1 MASSSSTGASV
12 LDAHYYRTPFNQQL
26 YEETT
31 HKKKVIPKVGF
42 NLNDDQ
48 YPEIRERIAKRGW
61 RRLAS
66 PRQEIAKSMIQELY
80 MNAAWSEEE
89 MEGLDELPYKSYV
102 RGKEIDFPPA
112 NIRRVMRFRKAT
124 PGTKNNYDN
133 RQSHDQQLDQ
143 VLRDLCIPGATWKMG
158 KGRDPKPIQ
167 LRRQE
172 LLPLAR
178 GWQEFII
185 HNIFPTG
192 NKSEVTTARAI
203 LIHSIIKGD
212 DIRVENLIADGIM
225 LIAQG
230 LSEKGKHG
238 FPSTIYK
245 LFKDA
250 TVRMREFSN
259 LGLIPEG
266 KVVQQHQPRNEDEDQ
281 EMPQYVPENE
291 TDFGNLQH
299 EQQHHQFQQ
308 PPQ

>member
-1 MASSSSTGASV
+1 
-12 LDAHYYRTPFNQQL
+12 
-26 YEETT
+26 
-31 HKKKVIPKVGF
+31 
-42 NLNDDQ
+42 
-48 YPEIRERIAKRGW
+48 
-61 RRLAS
+61 
-66 PRQEIAKSMIQELY
+66 MIQEFY
-80 MNAAWSEEE
+80 ANAEWSEEE
-89 MEGLDELPYKSYV
+89 MEGLDEHPYKSYV
-102 RGKEIDFPPA
+102 RGKEIDFSPA
-112 NIRRVMRFRKAT
+112 NIRRVMRFKEAT
-124 PGTKNNYDN
+124 PRAENNYDN
-133 RQSHDQQLDQ
+133 WQSVDQQLDE

-172 LLPLAR
+172 LFPLAR

-192 NKSEVTTARAI
+192 NKFEVTTARAI

-212 DIRVENLIADGIM
+212 DIRVENLIADTII

-230 LSEKGKHG
+230 LSGKGKLG

-245 LFKDA
+245 LCKDA
-250 TVRMREFSN
+250 
-259 LGLIPEG
+259 
-266 KVVQQHQPRNEDEDQ
+266 KHQPRNEDEDH
-281 EMPQYVPENE
+281 EMPQYVLKND